1 MVKLIYTIPASIDLH
16 NIFIYISTD
25 SIVNAK
31 RFVRLLKNHIK
42 SLKEF
47 PEKGRPIAPEK
58 IPTLRQVLFKNY
70 KIIYTYDADKIT
82 IHVITHQSRLNIN
95 IDALKQ
101 FYI

>member
-1 MVKLIYTIPASIDLH
+1 MVRLIYTIPASVDLQ

-25 SIVNAK
+25 SVVNAK

-47 PEKGRPIAPEK
+47 PEKGRPIAPYTF
-58 IPTLRQVLFKNY
+58 PTLRQVLCKNY

>member
-1 MVKLIYTIPASIDLH
+1 MVKIIYTTPASIDL
-16 NIFIYISTD
+16 NSIFVYISND
-25 SIVNAK
+25 SVVNAK

-47 PEKGRPIAPEK
+47 PEKGRQISPETF
-58 IPTLRQVLFKNY
+58 PTLRQVLYKSY
-70 KIIYTYDADKIT
+70 KIIYTYDANKIT

>member
-1 MVKLIYTIPASIDLH
+1 MVKLIYTTPASIDLH
-16 NIFIYISTD
+16 SIFIYISND
-25 SIVNAK
+25 SVVNAK

-47 PEKGRPIAPEK
+47 PEKRRPIAPDTL
-58 IPTLRQVLFKNY
+58 PTLRQVLYKNY
-70 KIIYTYDADKIT
+70 KIIYTFEAEKVT
-82 IHVITHQSRLNIN
+82 IHVITHQSRLNSN

>member
-1 MVKLIYTIPASIDLH
+1 MVKLIYTTPASIDL
-16 NIFIYISTD
+16 NSIFVYISND
-25 SIVNAK
+25 SVVNAR

-47 PEKGRPIAPEK
+47 PEKGRQIAPERF
-58 IPTLRQVLFKNY
+58 PTLRQVLYKNY
-70 KIIYTYDADKIT
+70 KIIYTYDADRIT
-82 IHVITHQSRLNIN
+82 IYVITQQSRLNIN